1 MIHFSRRMFNR
12 LLQSVQHLSEIT
24 LAEIISLLIWCL
36 MCGRV
41 SILGTYSMGKP
52 TEVDKTVLFNIQR
65 GLQTQKYYSLVI
77 T

>member
-1 MIHFSRRMFNR
+1 
-12 LLQSVQHLSEIT
+12 
-24 LAEIISLLIWCL
+24 

-41 SILGTYSMGKP
+41 SILGTSMGKP

>member
-1 MIHFSRRMFNR
+1 
-12 LLQSVQHLSEIT
+12 
-24 LAEIISLLIWCL
+24 

-41 SILGTYSMGKP
+41 SILGTYSMGNP

-65 GLQTQKYYSLVI
+65 DMQTQKYYSLVI